1 MEDRAYFGFQFRRV
15 RFYRREVEAAVS
27 RQNGRRRELRVHTL
41 SCKQETEGELEM
53 MQCCK
58 L

>member
-1 MEDRAYFGFQFRRV
+1 MEDRAYFGLQFRRV

-27 RQNGRRRELRVHTL
+27 RQDGRRRELRVHTL

-53 MQCCK
+53 TQCCK